1 MNYPKQL
8 NAFAITKVLGPKPLE
23 AEQGLVAKKIRR
35 HLQERGPF
43 SYDFFRRNVFAL
55 VSHQRRLA
63 VLIDECNR
71 SGQPL
76 GRQPNIDLMQHTLG
90 QYSGHTYRTF
100 PVRPTVREI
109 KDGLIVRV
117 NCSLYVVEGNHFS
130 FEVYQPA
137 KTANYSEEQIA
148 FTASMYAEAYLRDD
162 FAHGLIRYWDFAA
175 DDSKSPRRAESYSFD
190 SANRISKPLLDR
202 ALTVYAKAYDQVI
215 AEGLTSGALRPG
227 KTFEDRQYDFW
238 RP

>member
-1 MNYPKQL
+1 MIYPKQL

-23 AEQGLVAKKIRR
+23 ADQGLVARRIRR

-43 SYDFFRRNVFAL
+43 SYDYFRRNAFAL
-55 VSHQRRLA
+55 VSRQRRLA
-63 VLIDECNR
+63 VLIDECGR
-71 SGQPL
+71 TGQPL
-76 GRQPNIDLMQHTLG
+76 GRQPNIDLMQHTFSQYTG
-90 QYSGHTYRTF
+90 QTYRAF

-109 KDGLIVRV
+109 KEGLIVRV

-137 KTANYSEEQIA
+137 KTANYTDEQIA

-175 DDSKSPRRAESYSFD
+175 EDSKSPRRADSYSFD
-190 SANRISKPLLDR
+190 RENRIPKAQLDR
-202 ALTVYAKAYDQVI
+202 ALTIYGNAYDRVI
-215 AEGLTSGALRPG
+215 AEGLPPGALRPG